1 MTGPDK
7 ETASPKLRTRRLGR
21 AGLVVAELGFGGANV
36 AGSPEGEEALPRA
49 FSLGLNFVETGRM
62 YRGSEYV
69 IGRALGKL
77 PDRGAS
83 VHVASKTFGRTRD
96 AALHDLQR
104 TLGNL
109 GLPQLDVYQLCDVRR
124 DQREQVMGL
133 GGALEGLR
141 EAQER
146 GLVRFVGI
154 SSHSH
159 EVLRWAIDSDEF
171 DTVQL
176 KYSVFNLRHEDLIR
190 LAHERDI
197 GVIVMKPLGGFG
209 MPGELKASTHR
220 ERLNAETLLR
230 YALSNPDVSVVI
242 PGMRFAWEVE
252 ENFALAATYDTMTA
266 AEKAG
271 LRRDAEGYLAESGTA
286 ANLSTNGQTD

>member
-1 MTGPDK
+1 MTAPEGD
-7 ETASPKLRTRRLGR
+7 TASPKLRTRRLGR
-21 AGLVVAELGFGGANV
+21 TGLVVAELGFGGANV
-36 AGSPEGEEALPRA
+36 AGSPEGEEALLRA

-62 YRGSEYV
+62 YRGSEYL
-69 IGRALGKL
+69 IGRALGRL

-96 AALHDLQR
+96 ACLRDLDR
-104 TLGNL
+104 TLANL
-109 GLPQLDVYQLCDVRR
+109 GLPKVDVYQLCDVRR
-124 DQREQVMGL
+124 DQREQVMGP

-146 GLVRFVGI
+146 ALVRYVGI

-159 EVLRWAIDSDEF
+159 QVLRWAIESGEF

-176 KYSVFNLRHEDLIR
+176 KYSAFNLRHEDLTR

-197 GVIVMKPLGGFG
+197 GVIVMKPLGGSG
-209 MPGELKASTHR
+209 MPGELKVSSHR

-252 ENFALAATYDTMTA
+252 ENFALAARYEAMTPT
-266 AEKAG
+266 EKAA
-271 LRRDAEGYLAESGTA
+271 LRQDAEAYLAESA
-286 ANLSTNGQTD
+286 ARSL